1 MGKQSASPKKKR
13 SRIGYLEQPN
23 EDTVILRAIWS
34 PLPSWG
40 FGISTGLIGGIIGA
54 ITVLVLGNNASMS
67 TGIATGFTVG
77 YFIGSLGWVILG
89 VIGGDVLLV
98 NFNLKTDTARV
109 HQKLLWILK
118 RNWSFNLEESD
129 SIHVWARK
137 GILFQR
143 LAPTYHV
150 ALSRFDAPTLHL
162 GKYPTLKEAEA
173 IAHPLLRLLDVPIEE
188 GPPTPPERD

>member
-1 MGKQSASPKKKR
+1 MK
-13 SRIGYLEQPN
+13 II
-23 EDTVILRAIWS
+23 ILSVGPPFR
-34 PLPSWG
+34 G
-40 FGISTGLIGGIIGA
+40 GISEQTELLIE
-54 ITVLVLGNNASMS
+54 
-67 TGIATGFTVG
+67 
-77 YFIGSLGWVILG
+77 SLGIEN
-89 VIGGDVLLV
+89 DVLLV

-109 HQKLLWILK
+109 HQKLLWIWK